1 MPPARNTEFHL
12 DENGFPITGSIWRH
26 HSGRLY
32 VILMMTNVEP
42 ERQDEFPTTVV
53 YQSHKSGKRYS
64 RALTE
69 WQQSGRYVP
78 EA

>member
-12 DENGFPITGSIWRH
+12 DTDGFPIVGSRWRH
-26 HSGRLY
+26 HSGRVY

-42 ERQDEFPTTVV
+42 GRQDEFPTTVC
-53 YQSHKSGKRYS
+53 YQGPTGKRYS
-64 RALTE
+64 RALVE
-69 WQQSGRYVP
+69 FMQPGRYVP